1 MATATTSETA
11 TDTDT
16 DTDTDT
22 RPAPDPRVSAFC
34 SSEPVDPFHAIAY
47 ASQVYSSDPFDV
59 DSIHRGAR
67 DVLRRLVGRVREPSS
82 SVSGASV
89 GRMLLLLGE
98 AGCGKTHLMRAFRNE
113 VHATSHGYVGYM
125 QMTAYTEDYGRYV
138 LNNLVESL
146 DKPYDEARS
155 RESGLMRL
163 SNAVA
168 EACRAGG
175 EGSGATALDGDDALD
190 RLREGAF
197 APGQPELD
205 DLVRGLADRVAFDA
219 RFNSIDLDLVQA
231 LLYLQA
237 PVPRIKAS
245 VLKYLRCEDLSAHDR
260 RDLGGLVPRTY
271 AAASQWMIQRLGELT
286 WAVGRAP
293 LVLCVDQLEDM
304 FDLGDAPARFRR
316 VLATLCDI
324 TSRLPTAVVVI
335 SCLEN
340 FFDEVKRHLTQPISR
355 RVTAG
360 PGPVEL
366 PAACD
371 RDQVIAL
378 IGRRLQSLFGAAGV
392 AHRPEDP
399 TYPLPDALVRRLVG
413 LGARDVI
420 DEVHRYRERCI
431 AKGKMVDYPFDG
443 EAEPTAA
450 AARELE
456 RKVVAIEQSWNEA
469 RTTGTIVVPSDESEL
484 AAILAEALA
493 ACSAELSAGSGSGC
507 GTGAGRIAATAD
519 GRFVSVEPIRLLVGV
534 CNKAPQGGGL
544 SRQIDEVIQKAGGRI
559 PVVVRS
565 TAFPVSRT
573 AAVVQQLAKL
583 VSDGGRRVVVEDSEW
598 RAMMALATFRA
609 GRETDPV
616 FAAWVGRTGPLT
628 GLASLR
634 VILGLDHHRPGAPGG
649 PASGPAGTAVAG
661 PERDGSTGPGHRPE
675 A

>member
-1 MATATTSETA
+1 MTTATATANATTSA
-11 TDTDT
+11 DG
-16 DTDTDT
+16 DT
-22 RPAPDPRVSAFC
+22 RHQPDPRVSAFC
-34 SSEPVDPFHAIAY
+34 SPEPADPFHAIAY
-47 ASQVYSSDPFDV
+47 ASQVYSIDPFDV

-67 DVLRRLVGRVREPSS
+67 DVLRRLVGRVREPSTS
-82 SVSGASV
+82 ASGASV
-89 GRMLLLLGE
+89 GRILLLLGE

-113 VHATSHGYVGYM
+113 VHATGHGYVGYM

-155 RESGLMRL
+155 PESGLMRL

-175 EGSGATALDGDDALD
+175 REANATEAGDDALD

-205 DLVRGLADRVAFDA
+205 DLVRGLADRVAFDP
-219 RFNSIDLDLVQA
+219 RFHSIDLDLVQA

-237 PVPRIKAS
+237 PAPRIKAS

-271 AAASQWMIQRLGELT
+271 ASAAQWVIQRLGELM
-286 WAVGRAP
+286 WAVERTP

-324 TSRLPTAVVVI
+324 TSRVPTAVVVI

-371 RDQVIAL
+371 REQVVAL
-378 IGRRLQSLFGAAGV
+378 IGRRLQSLFDAAGV
-392 AHRPEDP
+392 AFRPEDP

-443 EAEPTAA
+443 EAEPAAA

-469 RTTGTIVVPSDESEL
+469 RTTATIVVPSDESEL

-493 ACSAELSAGSGSGC
+493 ACSAELSAGSGAGI
-507 GTGAGRIAATAD
+507 GPGAGRIAATAD
-519 GRFVSVEPIRLLVGV
+519 GRFVSVEPNRLFVGV
-534 CNKAPQGGGL
+534 CNKAPQGGAL
-544 SRQIDEVIQKAGGRI
+544 SRQIDEVIQKTGGRI

-565 TAFPVSRT
+565 TAFPASRT
-573 AAVVQQLAKL
+573 AAVVQQLAKM

-598 RAMMALATFRA
+598 RAMMALARFRE
-609 GRETDPV
+609 GRESDPV
-616 FAAWVGRTGPLT
+616 FAAWLGRTGPLT
-628 GLASLR
+628 GLKALR
-634 VILGLDHHRPGAPGG
+634 MILGLDQGPAAPGG
-649 PASGPAGTAVAG
+649 SAGVAVG
-661 PERDGSTGPGHRPE
+661 LGEGG
-675 A
+675 

>member
-1 MATATTSETA
+1 MTTATTSDPTTGA
-11 TDTDT
+11 
-16 DTDTDT
+16 DT
-22 RPAPDPRVSAFC
+22 RRELDPRVSAFC
-34 SSEPVDPFHAIAY
+34 SPEPVDPFHAIAY
-47 ASQVYSSDPFDV
+47 ASQVYSADPFDV

-67 DVLRRLVGRVREPSS
+67 NVLRRLVDRAREPSAS
-82 SVSGASV
+82 ASGASV
-89 GRMLLLLGE
+89 GRILLLLGE

-113 VHATSHGYVGYM
+113 VHATAHGYVGYM

-138 LNNLVESL
+138 LNNLIESL

-155 RESGLMRL
+155 PESGLMRL

-175 EGSGATALDGDDALD
+175 SGANATEGGDDALD

-219 RFNSIDLDLVQA
+219 RFHSIDLDLVQA
-231 LLYLQA
+231 LLYLQS

-271 AAASQWMIQRLGELT
+271 ASAAQWVIQRLGELM
-286 WAVGRAP
+286 WAVDRAP

-304 FDLGDAPARFRR
+304 FDLDDAPARFRR

-324 TSRLPTAVVVI
+324 TSRVPTAVVVI

-371 RDQVIAL
+371 REQVIAL
-378 IGRRLQSLFGAAGV
+378 IGRRLRSLFGASGV

-443 EAEPTAA
+443 EAEPAAA

-493 ACSAELSAGSGSGC
+493 ACSAELSAGIGAGLGSGV
-507 GTGAGRIAATAD
+507 GRIVATAD
-519 GRFVSVEPIRLLVGV
+519 GRFVSVEPNRLFVGV
-534 CNKAPQGGGL
+534 CNKAPQGGAL
-544 SRQIDEVIQKAGGRI
+544 SRQIDEVIQRAGGGRI

-565 TAFPVSRT
+565 TAFPASRT
-573 AAVVQQLAKL
+573 AAVVQQLAKM
-583 VSDGGRRVVVEDSEW
+583 VTDGGRRVVVEDSEW
-598 RAMMALATFRA
+598 RAMMALARFRA
-609 GRETDPV
+609 GRESDPV
-616 FAAWVGRTGPLT
+616 FAAWLGRTGPLT
-628 GLASLR
+628 GLKAVR
-634 VILGLDHHRPGAPGG
+634 VILGLDQGPAAPGG
-649 PASGPAGTAVAG
+649 SAGVAAG
-661 PERDGSTGPGHRPE
+661 LGKRE
-675 A
+675 

>member
-1 MATATTSETA
+1 MATATSGDTT
-11 TDTDT
+11 TDA
-16 DTDTDT
+16 DT
-22 RPAPDPRVSAFC
+22 RREPDPRITVFC
-34 SSEPVDPFHAIAY
+34 SPEPVDPFHAIAY
-47 ASQVYSSDPFDV
+47 ASQVSRIDPFDV

-67 DVLRRLVGRVREPSS
+67 DVLRRLVGRVRESAAS
-82 SVSGASV
+82 ASGASV

-98 AGCGKTHLMRAFRNE
+98 SGCGKTHLMRAFRNE
-113 VHATSHGYVGYM
+113 VHAAAHGYVGYM
-125 QMTAYTEDYGRYV
+125 QMTAYSEDYGRYV

-146 DKPYDEARS
+146 DRPYDEARS
-155 RESGLMRL
+155 PESGLMRL

-168 EACRAGG
+168 EACLAGG
-175 EGSGATALDGDDALD
+175 EGTGANAPGNGDDGDALD

-205 DLVRGLADRVAFDA
+205 DLVRGLADRVAFDG

-231 LLYLQA
+231 LLYLQT
-237 PVPRIKAS
+237 PISRIKAS
-245 VLKYLRCEDLSAHDR
+245 VLKYLRCEDLSVHDR

-271 AAASQWMIQRLGELT
+271 ASAAQWMIQRLGELT
-286 WAVGRAP
+286 WAVERAP
-293 LVLCVDQLEDM
+293 LILCVDQLEDM

-324 TSRLPTAVVVI
+324 TSRVPTAVVVI

-378 IGRRLQSLFGAAGV
+378 IGRRLHSLFGASGV
-392 AHRPEDP
+392 AFRPEDP

-431 AKGKMVDYPFDG
+431 AKGKMVDYPCNG
-443 EAEPTAA
+443 EAEPAA
-450 AARELE
+450 ATARELE

-484 AAILAEALA
+484 AAILAEALV
-493 ACSAELSAGSGSGC
+493 ACSAEFSAGSGSGP
-507 GTGAGRIAATAD
+507 GTGRITATAD
-519 GRFVSVEPIRLLVGV
+519 GRFVSVEPNRLFVGV

-544 SRQIDEVIQKAGGRI
+544 SRQIDEVIQNAGGRI

-565 TAFPVSRT
+565 TAFPATRT
-573 AAVVQQLAKL
+573 AAVVQQLAKM
-583 VSDGGRRVVVEDSEW
+583 VSHGGRRVVVEDSEW

-609 GRETDPV
+609 GREADPV
-616 FAAWVGRTGPLT
+616 FAAWLGRTGPLT
-628 GLASLR
+628 GLKALR
-634 VILGLDHHRPGAPGG
+634 VILGLDCG
-649 PASGPAGTAVAG
+649 PAASHLPSPT
-661 PERDGSTGPGHRPE
+661 
-675 A
+675 

>member
-1 MATATTSETA
+1 MATSDPMTGAS
-11 TDTDT
+11 TDGQ
-16 DTDTDT
+16 
-22 RPAPDPRVSAFC
+22 RQPDPRVSAFC
-34 SSEPVDPFHAIAY
+34 SPDPVDPFHAIAY
-47 ASQVYSSDPFDV
+47 ASQVHSADPFDV

-67 DVLRRLVGRVREPSS
+67 DVLRRLVGRVREPAASA
-82 SVSGASV
+82 SGASV
-89 GRMLLLLGE
+89 SRILLFLGE

-113 VHATSHGYVGYM
+113 VHTTGHGYVGYM

-155 RESGLMRL
+155 PESGLMRL

-175 EGSGATALDGDDALD
+175 GASGDSANAPDDALD

-197 APGQPELD
+197 TPGQPELD

-271 AAASQWMIQRLGELT
+271 ASAAQWVIQRLGELT
-286 WAVGRAP
+286 WAVERAP
-293 LVLCVDQLEDM
+293 LILCVDQLEDM

-324 TSRLPTAVVVI
+324 TSRLPTALVVI

-378 IGRRLQSLFGAAGV
+378 IGRRLQSLFGASGA
-392 AHRPEDP
+392 AFRPEDP

-420 DEVHRYRERCI
+420 DEVHHYRERCI
-431 AKGKMVDYPFDG
+431 AKGKMVDYPFEGDG
-443 EAEPTAA
+443 DGKAEPAA

-456 RKVVAIEQSWNEA
+456 RKVMAIEQSWNEA

-484 AAILAEALA
+484 ATILAEALA
-493 ACSAELSAGSGSGC
+493 ACSAELSTGSGSVSGY
-507 GTGAGRIAATAD
+507 GAGPIAATAD
-519 GRFVSVEPIRLLVGV
+519 GRFVSVEPNRLFVGV
-534 CNKAPQGGGL
+534 CNKAPQSGAL

-565 TAFPVSRT
+565 TAFPASRT
-573 AAVVQQLAKL
+573 AAVVQQLTKM

-598 RAMMALATFRA
+598 RAMMALTRFRE
-609 GRETDPV
+609 GRESDPV
-616 FAAWVGRTGPLT
+616 FAAWLGRTGPLT
-628 GLASLR
+628 GLKAVR
-634 VILGLDHHRPGAPGG
+634 VILGLDQG
-649 PASGPAGTAVAG
+649 PAASGGSAGVTG
-661 PERDGSTGPGHRPE
+661 GSGEGG
-675 A
+675 